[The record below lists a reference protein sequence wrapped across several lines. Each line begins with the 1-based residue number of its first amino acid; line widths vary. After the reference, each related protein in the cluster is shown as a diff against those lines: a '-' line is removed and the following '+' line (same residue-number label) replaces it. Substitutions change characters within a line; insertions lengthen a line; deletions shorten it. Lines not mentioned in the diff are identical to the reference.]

1 VRDSR
6 YTALAPATAAVDRAA
21 VVGKSRP
28 LSAGLAGDA
37 VVGGAAT
44 ALNKR
49 RDDRIKVLRIDFARR
64 RVKIG
69 VDTVPHATSRD
80 HKTESRF

>member
-1 VRDSR
+1 
-6 YTALAPATAAVDRAA
+6 
-21 VVGKSRP
+21 
-28 LSAGLAGDA
+28 LAGDA

-44 ALNKR
+44 ALSKR
-49 RDDRIKVLRIDFARR
+49 RDDRKKVLRIDFARR

-69 VDTVPHATSRD
+69 VERFPHATSRD